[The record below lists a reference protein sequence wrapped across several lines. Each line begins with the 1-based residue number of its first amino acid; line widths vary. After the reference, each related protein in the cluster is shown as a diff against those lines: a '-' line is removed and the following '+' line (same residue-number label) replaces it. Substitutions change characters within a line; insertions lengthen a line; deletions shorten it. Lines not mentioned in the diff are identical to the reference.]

1 MILKAKHNV
10 TSKNVIARSSKRHL
24 PCTNSEAISGFPIIR
39 GSHNILM
46 ALIAVTL
53 LLANPAAAI
62 ESNAQHQVIVK
73 NIWVDVPLSQIF
85 RDISVENGIILA
97 TCPHI
102 PDPLVSLDA
111 AKGKPLDDCINEL
124 VSGQGLFI
132 KKKSN
137 KFYLIVCG
145 DPTCPSAVETITP
158 TPIYLNYITA
168 KHLKESLP
176 KSLEQYVTTGQR
188 DSEALVYAVPEITQ
202 HVMDIVK
209 KLDVPQQQ
217 VMLEVLVVDLW
228 EGTSD
233 EFELDWSILGPHTAF
248 SMSKGVAGFTGLAG
262 YTSIAASRLVELNL
276 QLRALIEEKKASI
289 RSRPRVAT
297 INGEK
302 AKIDISL
309 DEYYTIITDL
319 YGTSLRT
326 ELEVIKSGVM
336 LEMTPHIGE
345 EGYITVDVQ
354 TEVSDV
360 AARRNSS
367 SNSSVTSSDLPVI
380 RRRQADTR
388 VRVKEGDA
396 IVIGGLIETQESTN
410 HGKFPVLGDAPIIG
424 GLFKSKEDS
433 TTKKEVMI
441 FITPQLIRDE
451 ETAFAD
457 RNEMINVEDEVQQ
470 MRTPQYFARNG
481 NDKKIKKMK
490 NEEIDSLS
498 QVVNLLGN
506 ENDTAKV
513 KKTSK
518 SENQIAVEQERALL
532 QEAITLLEPQDARSR
547 K

>member
-1 MILKAKHNV
+1 MILKAKNNFYKSAIIV
-10 TSKNVIARSSKRHL
+10 LILLSAGFCTAFETDSNQITVKNV
-24 PCTNSEAISGFPIIR
+24 
-39 GSHNILM
+39 
-46 ALIAVTL
+46 
-53 LLANPAAAI
+53 
-62 ESNAQHQVIVK
+62 
-73 NIWVDVPLSQIF
+73 WVDVPLSQIF
-85 RDISVENGIILA
+85 RDIAVENGIILA
-97 TCPHI
+97 TCPHV

-132 KKKSN
+132 KKKSS

-228 EGTSD
+228 EGVSD

-345 EGYITVDVQ
+345 EGYITIDVQ

-367 SNSSVTSSDLPVI
+367 SNSAVSSSDLPVI

-410 HGKFPVLGDAPIIG
+410 HGKFPVLGDVPVVG

-457 RNEMINVEDEVQQ
+457 RNELIDVEDEVQQ
-470 MRTPQYFARNG
+470 MRAPEYFARKD
-481 NDKKIKKMK
+481 NDKKLKKMK

-498 QVVNLLGN
+498 QVVNVLGS
-506 ENDTAKV
+506 ENNTAKV
-513 KKTSK
+513 KKASK
-518 SENQIAVEQERALL
+518 SENQLAVEQERALL
-532 QEAITLLEPQDARSR
+532 QEAITLLEPQDSRSR

>member
-1 MILKAKHNV
+1 MILKVKHNFYKAAMIV
-10 TSKNVIARSSKRHL
+10 
-24 PCTNSEAISGFPIIR
+24 
-39 GSHNILM
+39 
-46 ALIAVTL
+46 L
-53 LLANPAAAI
+53 LLLSVNLTGAVDPDEI
-62 ESNAQHQVIVK
+62 IVK

-111 AKGKPLDDCINEL
+111 AKGKTLEDCINEL
-124 VSGQGLFI
+124 VSGQGLYV
-132 KKKSN
+132 KKKSS

-145 DPTCPSAVETITP
+145 DATCPSALETITP
-158 TPIYLNYITA
+158 TPLYLNYITA
-168 KHLKESLP
+168 KHLSESLP
-176 KSLEQYVTTGQR
+176 KSLQQYVTSGQR
-188 DSEALVYAVPEITQ
+188 DNEALVYAVPEITT
-202 HVMDIVK
+202 HITEIIK

-262 YTSIAASRLVELNL
+262 YTSIAASRLFELNL
-276 QLRALIEEKKASI
+276 QLRALIQEKKASI

-345 EGYITVDVQ
+345 EGYITIDVQ

-367 SNSSVTSSDLPVI
+367 ANSAVSSSDLPVI
-380 RRRQADTR
+380 RRRKADTR
-388 VRVKEGDA
+388 VRVREGDA
-396 IVIGGLIETQESTN
+396 IVIGGLIETQETTN
-410 HGKFPVLGDAPIIG
+410 HGKFPLFGDLPVVG
-424 GLFKSKEDS
+424 GLFKSKQDS

-451 ETAFAD
+451 EMAFAD
-457 RNEMINVEDEVQQ
+457 RNELIDGTEEIEK
-470 MRTPQYFARNG
+470 MRAPEFFARKD
-481 NDKKIKKMK
+481 NDKKRKNMK
-490 NEEIDSLS
+490 EEELNSLS
-498 QVVNLLGN
+498 QVVSILGS
-506 ENDTAKV
+506 EKDTTGKAKEI
-513 KKTSK
+513 KNK
-518 SENQIAVEQERALL
+518 SYPENQLAIEQERAIL
-532 QEAITLLEPQDARSR
+532 QEAITLLEVDSKSNRS
-547 K
+547 KK